1 MLALLAGAALPSQA
15 QLDSTAEVEKLE
27 RSWQQLDRQL
37 RALDALIPTE
47 PEPIPNRFEPAPPLP
62 KSLLAP
68 NAAPEGALAPDATG
82 APTPLALPDADE
94 LQRGT
99 IQSLSLD
106 QALAIAFSN
115 NPELQ
120 AQRERVAAALAEFQ
134 AAMGTYWPRSVPTQ
148 RAARGKTATT

>member
-1 MLALLAGAALPSQA
+1 M
-15 QLDSTAEVEKLE
+15 
-27 RSWQQLDRQL
+27 
-37 RALDALIPTE
+37 
-47 PEPIPNRFEPAPPLP
+47 
-62 KSLLAP
+62 
-68 NAAPEGALAPDATG
+68 APDATG

-134 AAMGTYWPRSVPTQ
+134 AAMGTYWPRISAYAEGSTGQNSNNLNVPTGNDSLNGNPVMSKKGILK
-148 RAARGKTATT
+148 ADGTPTDGPFYTPAGGGAYFNGTDNLGEPDWNSTMP